1 MVLVRIIIG
10 GVLGIILTLTALVGL
25 AFAEPIEQVALAITD
40 RGGSPVDYARAVDGD
55 TVRGTATPRR

>member
-25 AFAEPIEQVALAITD
+25 AFAEPIEQTAHAITD
-40 RGGSPVDYARAVDGD
+40 RGGLVDGG
-55 TVRGTATPRR
+55 TIRVTATPRR

>member
-25 AFAEPIEQVALAITD
+25 AFAEPIEQVAHAITD
-40 RGGSPVDYARAVDGD
+40 RGESPVGYARAGD
-55 TVRGTATPRR
+55 TIRETATPRR